1 MDWYQV
7 GELGNALRNLLTSV
21 AIGGLAF
28 GLLAVGGAMS
38 AESVAMRLPAPAGVT
53 AEPAVKIPVV
63 ETDADRRERLNARMQ
78 DMIRAGKGGRLSE
91 PRATQTP
98 SRPASPRRQAPRV
111 TRPEAPA
118 PTAVATSPSAP
129 SSHSSPARAEFSTI
143 TPPAYTGRPVR
154 TSGGRYQP
162 PRLDLITPPVVPDSD
177 VECLTQAIYYE
188 ARNES
193 VEGQAAVAEV
203 VINRSRARG
212 YPQKICQ
219 VVYQRNS
226 RTCQFTFTCDG
237 SIGRSPVNM
246 TAWARAERIAREV
259 YDGRSK
265 SLLPRTSVNYHAN
278 YVRPSWGRRLERV
291 RQIGAHIFYGSAL
304 NGQGTP
310 GAEPAHRQAPNGLQF
325 VRNEAMERAYAQ
337 LQTDLATSTTAN

>member
-1 MDWYQV
+1 M
-7 GELGNALRNLLTSV
+7 RNLSSAF
-21 AIGGLAF
+21 AIGGLACA
-28 GLLAVGGAMS
+28 LLAVGAATS
-38 AESVAMRLPAPAGVT
+38 AEPVVASSAAWRSVAPLGVPAPA
-53 AEPAVKIPVV
+53 PDI
-63 ETDADRRERLNARMQ
+63 ETDADRRERLNARLQ
-78 DMIRAGKGGRLSE
+78 DMIRAGKGSRLSE
-91 PRATQTP
+91 PLKTRRPVRAP
-98 SRPASPRRQAPRV
+98 SIRRE
-111 TRPEAPA
+111 TAPA
-118 PTAVATSPSAP
+118 RSSAP
-129 SSHSSPARAEFSTI
+129 SPSSGSAQLAPSASARTSVSTI
-143 TPPAYTGRPVR
+143 TPPPYDGRPAR

-162 PRLDLITPPVVPDSD
+162 PRLDLTTAPLVPANDI
-177 VECLTQAIYYE
+177 ECLTQAIYYE

-193 VEGQAAVAEV
+193 EDGQAAVAEV

-259 YDGRSK
+259 YDGRAK
-265 SLLPRTSVNYHAN
+265 SLLPRSSVNYHAN

-291 RQIGAHIFYGSAL
+291 RQIGAHIFYGASL

-310 GAEPAHRQAPNGLQF
+310 GVEPQRAAPASTGLVF
-325 VRNEAMERAYAQ
+325 TRIEALDRAYAV
-337 LQTDLATSTTAN
+337 LSGATSAPVEVSP